1 MPKSLVINCST
12 GASELVDVPEEI
24 KQIEEEPFDEIKE
37 KRNKKRRKAKQFLKT
52 MNGKDIEKM
61 TKAEQTSLLI
71 ALCQLMD
78 IADENNFIAVSN
90 KNED

>member
-12 GASELVDVPEEI
+12 GITELVDVPDEI
-24 KQIEEEPFDEIKE
+24 KPIEEEPLDEIKE
-37 KRNKKRRKAKQFLKT
+37 KRNKKRRKAKQSLKT

-78 IADENNFIAVSN
+78 VADENNVIAVNN
-90 KNED
+90 KED